1 MTSVG
6 PFAPYVVLH
15 DFLEEGE
22 VAALLDY
29 SLTNEQAFQR
39 SRTRGGIDPAYRVS
53 SCLRDMGALKKP
65 IRQKII
71 DALPRLVAGLHM
83 RSFQY
88 SRTEME
94 LVAHGDGAFYKIHV
108 DTSQNRPADK
118 TQRVVSCVY
127 YFNALPK
134 AFSGGALRMFPFGGA
149 HPGERFI
156 DIPPDHN
163 TLLAFP
169 SFAPHEVRPVSCPSR
184 RFADSRFAIN
194 CWIRC
199 DKPSAL
205 SSITVD

>member
-108 DTSQNRPADK
+108 DTSQTGRQTKRNGSSVASIILTRCRKLFREA
-118 TQRVVSCVY
+118 
-127 YFNALPK
+127 
-134 AFSGGALRMFPFGGA
+134 
-149 HPGERFI
+149 
-156 DIPPDHN
+156 
-163 TLLAFP
+163 
-169 SFAPHEVRPVSCPSR
+169 RPVSCPSR